1 MSQAKNSGRAL
12 LSMSTNSSRRK
23 SKFRRFLPFYLMI
36 LPAAIWYLVFHYYP
50 MSGLLIA
57 FQDYT
62 LQGGFYRNEWV
73 GLQYFRDFLN
83 DSNFWR
89 YVGNTLSMSIAK
101 LAVGFPSAIILA
113 LMLNEVRHTWY
124 KRTIQTVSYLPYFVS
139 WVVVA
144 ALIQKFFGLY
154 NGMFN
159 MIRTARGLPAY
170 YYLGQ
175 EHLFLPFIVLSDIWK
190 NVGYSSIIYL
200 AALSGIDPTLYEAA
214 MIDGAS
220 APQRLWRITLPGIKP
235 TAGIMLLLTM
245 GGLFGSNMEQVLL
258 LQTPATYQ
266 ASEVLDTYII
276 RRGINLNQ
284 PDYAAAITIFRSVIS
299 LLLIMTMNKLSKT
312 LSGISIW

>member
-1 MSQAKNSGRAL
+1 MSQARNDSRAL
-12 LSMSTNSSRRK
+12 LSKSVKTNRRK
-23 SKFRRFLPFYLMI
+23 GRILRYLPFYLMI
-36 LPAAIWYLVFHYYP
+36 LPAVIWYLVFHYYP

-57 FQDYT
+57 FQDYS

-73 GLQYFRDFLN
+73 GLRYFRDFLN

-101 LAVGFPSAIILA
+101 LVFGFPSAVILA
-113 LMLNEVRHTWY
+113 LMLNEVRHSWY

-144 ALIQKFFGLY
+144 ALIHKFFGLY

-235 TAGIMLLLTM
+235 TVGIMLLLTM

-299 LLLIMTMNKLSKT
+299 LLLVMTMNKLSKKM
-312 LSGISIW
+312 SGISIW

>member
-159 MIRTARGLPAY
+159 MIRTAKGLPAY

>member
-159 MIRTARGLPAY
+159 MIRTARGLPAH